1 MITIQSGKLTIPEDE
16 RFVGF
21 AGDNTSGQK
30 QFVIVNRVVPG
41 SVYTLYL
48 RFDNGEV
55 SSIVLPS
62 RDEDGDSVLTWNVL
76 REHLKRP
83 GIVTAQLK
91 MTDGSGNIIHT
102 TRDYF
107 LVGYPAESE
116 DGSDDPDPDDIARL
130 EESIS
135 AVAARLP
142 YVVSDRVYITDS
154 GGDIRVARFSEVYSK
169 SDIDDMLGD
178 VEALL
183 ATV

>member
-1 MITIQSGKLTIPEDE
+1 MITIQSGKLTIPENE

-30 QFVIVNRVVPG
+30 QFVISNRVVPG

-48 RFDNGEV
+48 RFDDGEV

-62 RDEDGDSVLTWNVL
+62 IQADSDTILTWNIL
-76 REHLKRP
+76 REHIKRS

-91 MTDGSGNIIHT
+91 MTDGSGSIIHT

-107 LVGYPAESE
+107 LVGYSAES
-116 DGSDDPDPDDIARL
+116 DDDSGDYDPSDIARL
-130 EESIS
+130 EESIN

-142 YVVSDRVYITDS
+142 YVSSGEVYVTDS
-154 GGDIRVARFSEVYSK
+154 GGDIRIARSSEVYSK
-169 SDIDDMLGD
+169 SDIDGMLGN

-183 ATV
+183 AAI